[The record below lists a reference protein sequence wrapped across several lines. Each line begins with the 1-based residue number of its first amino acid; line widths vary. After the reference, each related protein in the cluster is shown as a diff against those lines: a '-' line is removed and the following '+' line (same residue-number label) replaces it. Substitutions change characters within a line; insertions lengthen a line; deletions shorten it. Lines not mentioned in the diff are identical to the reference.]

1 MNSLGRLLYRVVV
14 VRSTLRVMSML
25 VMISWHMA
33 PSCAGLRNRRR
44 MVGMIRLECS
54 IARFT
59 GTMKGPMVAPGG
71 PEMPPTGKAF
81 DVDDVV
87 GLMKQIGLGQ

>member
-1 MNSLGRLLYRVVV
+1 
-14 VRSTLRVMSML
+14 
-25 VMISWHMA
+25 
-33 PSCAGLRNRRR
+33 